1 MRRPALIL
9 AAGLL
14 AGGPAAAA
22 EVEAVGL
29 HIGSWHSN
37 PSACASVGLAR
48 CNNANPG
55 AFVQL
60 RDGWLVG
67 GYFNSVNR
75 PTVYAGRRWQ
85 LAQGE
90 RAGLDAVLL
99 VATGYPAAPVVPV
112 PALVGR
118 WRVARR
124 AEIAVS
130 AIPPAGRVS
139 ATAVFSLAVI
149 FSTKD

>member
-1 MRRPALIL
+1 MTPHALFIALPLL

-14 AGGPAAAA
+14 AGAPAAAA

-29 HIGSWHSN
+29 HVGSWHSN
-37 PSACASVGLAR
+37 AQACASAGLAR
-48 CNNANPG
+48 CNNVNPG
-55 AFVQL
+55 ALVQL
-60 RDGWLVG
+60 RGGWLVG

-75 PTVYAGRRWQ
+75 PTVYAGRRWT

-99 VATGYPAAPVVPV
+99 AATGYPAAPVVPV

-118 WRVARR
+118 WRVSRR
-124 AEIAVS
+124 ANCR
-130 AIPPAGRVS
+130 GRP
-139 ATAVFSLAVI
+139 FFRSL
-149 FSTKD
+149 